1 MKLSTYLS
9 SLEEVKGR
17 LPEGIDPEVT
27 FTVSFLYG
35 NCLQLDYV
43 KDSVSYKV
51 EVRPTETGLM
61 LIDTKVAERVDAK

>member
-43 KDSVSYKV
+43 KDGVSYKV

-61 LIDTKVAERVDAK
+61 LIDTKVAERADAK

>member
-43 KDSVSYKV
+43 KDGVSYKV

-61 LIDTKVAERVDAK
+61 LIDTKVAERMDAK

>member
-1 MKLSTYLS
+1 MKLSTYLNA
-9 SLEEVKGR
+9 LEEIKGR

-35 NCLQLDYV
+35 NCLQLDYI
-43 KDSVSYKV
+43 KDSASYKV

-61 LIDTKVAERVDAK
+61 LIDTKVMEKDDAK

>member
-43 KDSVSYKV
+43 KDGVSYKV

-61 LIDTKVAERVDAK
+61 LIDTKVAERVDVK

>member
-27 FTVSFLYG
+27 FTISFLYG
-35 NCLQLDYV
+35 NCLQLDYI
-43 KDSVSYKV
+43 KDGVSYKV

-61 LIDTKVAERVDAK
+61 LIDTKVVEKEDVK

>member
-43 KDSVSYKV
+43 KDGVSYKV

>member
-43 KDSVSYKV
+43 KDDVSYKV

>member
-43 KDSVSYKV
+43 KDGVSYKV

-61 LIDTKVAERVDAK
+61 LIDTKMAERVDAK

>member
-43 KDSVSYKV
+43 KDGVSYKV

-61 LIDTKVAERVDAK
+61 LIDTKVAERVDAR

>member
-35 NCLQLDYV
+35 NCLPLDYV
-43 KDSVSYKV
+43 KDGVSYKV